1 MWIIRRFLLIFENT
15 SREEFLTCRY
25 QVNHGQGLLQDRI
38 FNEFQGKRGCR
49 MDFQQSKDVGHD
61 ILLQVLGTCQLFHV
75 HTLVESYQKQ
85 LFLGCDI
92 FLNLSWESVQVIE

>member
-1 MWIIRRFLLIFENT
+1 
-15 SREEFLTCRY
+15 
-25 QVNHGQGLLQDRI
+25 
-38 FNEFQGKRGCR
+38 